1 MCYAGETPNI
11 EYYSD
16 HLLDSEDLFGKDNK
30 AIDKLKRE
38 KYKSVYKDKW
48 SLQEECLKYGARSR
62 PRSWKKIWKVY
73 TKF

>member
-1 MCYAGETPNI
+1 MIFVTLARILFFMCYAGETPNI

-38 KYKSVYKDKW
+38 KYKSVYKDK
-48 SLQEECLKYGARSR
+48 
-62 PRSWKKIWKVY
+62 
-73 TKF
+73 